1 VTLTAPATRTGPRSR
16 APRPE
21 RWLWGIAL
29 VGWGALLVLTVLGG
43 HHASGS
49 LGPHALGWT
58 AMVAVMAPLVAPN
71 VRYAMTRSA
80 ARARSTVGI
89 GVGTGW
95 AVVWLAAAAVLGV
108 GTWALA
114 TWIGGVVTLAVL
126 TVLAA
131 AWQATP
137 VKRRS
142 LARCDRRLAPP
153 LDRRRAG
160 RAARRFGVVLGRDC
174 VLSCW
179 PLMGLMA
186 AAGHAVPVAA
196 ACVGVAWYERRR
208 RPHHDPGTR
217 ETAFVIAAIGAT
229 ALVATVL
236 F

>member
-1 VTLTAPATRTGPRSR
+1 MTATAPAARAVPRAR
-16 APRPE
+16 PPRPQ
-21 RWLWGIAL
+21 RWLEGVAL
-29 VGWGALLVLTVLGG
+29 AGWAALLVLTVVGG
-43 HHASGS
+43 HHAPGS
-49 LGPHALGWT
+49 WPGHVLGGT

-71 VRYAMTRSA
+71 VRYAVTRSA
-80 ARARSTVGI
+80 ARARARVAA
-89 GVGTGW
+89 GVVAGW

-108 GTWALA
+108 GTWAL
-114 TWIGGVVTLAVL
+114 TSWIGGVAALAVL
-126 TVLAA
+126 TLLAVV
-131 AWQATP
+131 WQSTAL
-137 VKRRS
+137 KRRS

-208 RPHHDPGTR
+208 PHHDPATR
-217 ETAFVIAAIGAT
+217 ETALLIAAVGAT
-229 ALVATVL
+229 AAVATVL